1 MKEIRLFIF
10 KTNHHDLAITE
21 SPTTRFNRVSDA
33 IKLDT
38 RLAMLGQLGERPMST
53 PHINYII

>member
-21 SPTTRFNRVSDA
+21 SITTRFNIVSDA
-33 IKLDT
+33 IKIDT
-38 RLAMLGQLGERPMST
+38 RLAMLGKMGVRPIFA
-53 PHINYII
+53 PYINYII